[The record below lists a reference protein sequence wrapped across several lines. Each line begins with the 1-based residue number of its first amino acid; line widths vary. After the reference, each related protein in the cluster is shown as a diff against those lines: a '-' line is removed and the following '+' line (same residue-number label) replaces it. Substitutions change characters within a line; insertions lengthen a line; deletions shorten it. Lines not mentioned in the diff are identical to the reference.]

1 MNEAIDP
8 RVASHRLTIDLGALA
23 ANYRNLAERSAP
35 AKTAGVV
42 KADAYGLGA
51 AQVVPALSAA
61 GCRQFFVAVPQE
73 GVELRRIARDAEI
86 FVLGGVFEEA
96 LGSFLEAR
104 LVPVLSSTTQI
115 ALWIRFLA
123 AHGTRRPSAIHVDTG
138 MNRLGLTVD
147 EALAFA
153 DQNARDHAV
162 TPIVV
167 MSHLACAD
175 EANHPLNR
183 RQLESFQR
191 VAARFEGSDSSL
203 ANSAGILLGNDYH
216 FSLTRPGIALYGG
229 NPLVGAANPMR
240 PVVTAEARVVQL
252 RDAKAGET
260 VSYGAT
266 TTLKRDTRIAVAGT
280 GYADGL
286 PRAASGSGVPLRQA
300 MHTGGAGAVGGTRV
314 PILGRV
320 TMDLTLF
327 DVTDLPDGTV
337 EEGGWIELFG
347 DTIPLDEAAAA
358 AGTVSYE
365 MLTRLG
371 RRAART
377 YVSV

>member
-23 ANYRNLAERSAP
+23 ANYRDLAKRSAP
-35 AKTAGVV
+35 ARTAGVV

-51 AQVVPALSAA
+51 AQVAPALAAA

-73 GVELRRIARDAEI
+73 GVALRRIARDAEI
-86 FVLGGVFEEA
+86 FVLGSVFEEA
-96 LGSFLEAR
+96 LGTFLEAR

-115 ALWIRFLA
+115 ALWTRFLA
-123 AHGTRRPSAIHVDTG
+123 THGTRRPCAIHVDTG
-138 MNRLGLTVD
+138 MNRLGLTIE

-153 DQNARDHAV
+153 DRNASDHAV

-175 EANHPLNR
+175 EAAHPLNR

-203 ANSAGILLGNDYH
+203 SNSAGILLGDDYH

-240 PVVTAEARVVQL
+240 PVVRAEARIVQM
-252 RDAKAGET
+252 REAKAGET

-266 TTLKRDTRIAVAGT
+266 TTLQRDTRIAVAGT

-300 MHTGGAGAVGGTRV
+300 LHAGGAGAVGGTRV

-327 DVTDLPDGTV
+327 DVTDLPDSTV
-337 EEGGWIELFG
+337 EEGDWIELFG
-347 DTIPLDEAAAA
+347 DTIPIDEAAAA

-371 RRAART
+371 RRATRT
-377 YVSV
+377 YVSA